1 MTQKYILATVMLLA
15 AGYVSAQNK
24 LSPAAIALMEEYKE
38 APASRGE
45 TPEVF
50 AIVTLNNASEAD
62 QLEALGLE
70 ITDNRNG
77 HLLVHIPMDKMEEVA
92 ALECVKSISF
102 GQMAYPM
109 MDRARATSKVD
120 EVHTGTNLPRA
131 YTGAGIVTGLFDTGL
146 DVEHINFMK
155 DGDPDDTRV
164 LAAAKVN
171 NGRPSTMTTY
181 DTKDESHGTHVLGI
195 MAGSY
200 KGDVK
205 YAGTTGANP
214 YYGVAT
220 GSDIVMTGGTLLDA
234 NILAGVK
241 YVIDNAKEVGEP
253 AVVNLSIGSTVGTHD
268 GTSDFNRTLDEYGK
282 DAIIVMSAGNEA
294 QTLMGVGKTFTAN
307 DKSFTTSFYP
317 VEYQSNAKINNISGW
332 DGTLE
337 FYASDDRPFTVRIQ
351 VMAFDTA
358 TPELLDEYV
367 ISSST
372 SGKST
377 YVGGSPNSLTAY
389 EPLVDWEYAVGNKAY
404 IKALTNVNTV
414 NNCYYANLSFTQFA
428 IDKEVTGTVVA
439 VTIEGQEG
447 QSVRGYANSGNTT
460 RGKYTAQ
467 FSNRGYN
474 GWMSGEANGTIND
487 MACGK
492 NVIVVGSY
500 NTRNTW
506 PVINSNRTVG
516 IPSYI
521 IGDISEFSS
530 YGTLADGRNL
540 PHICAPGAFI
550 MSSYNSYYIDAKGMN
565 DSNSDLGAMYTDKY
579 GLTHYWGRMQGT
591 SMSSP
596 FAAGVFALW
605 LEANPTLD
613 VNAIRDIAKRTAMTD
628 RYTQAGDPVQWG
640 AGKLGAYE
648 GLKLALN
655 YTSSVND
662 VLADKSIIYQ
672 EVSPGVYDVFA
683 QGARK
688 LNAALYSLSGVQAA
702 SASADGDNLTLSA
715 EGLSAGVYVLR
726 IDADGNT
733 QTHKVV
739 VK

>member
-1 MTQKYILATVMLLA
+1 M
-15 AGYVSAQNK
+15 
-24 LSPAAIALMEEYKE
+24 
-38 APASRGE
+38 
-45 TPEVF
+45 
-50 AIVTLNNASEAD
+50 
-62 QLEALGLE
+62 
-70 ITDNRNG
+70 
-77 HLLVHIPMDKMEEVA
+77 
-92 ALECVKSISF
+92 
-102 GQMAYPM
+102 
-109 MDRARATSKVD
+109 
-120 EVHTGTNLPRA
+120 
-131 YTGAGIVTGLFDTGL
+131 
-146 DVEHINFMK
+146 
-155 DGDPDDTRV
+155 
-164 LAAAKVN
+164 
-171 NGRPSTMTTY
+171 
-181 DTKDESHGTHVLGI
+181 
-195 MAGSY
+195 
-200 KGDVK
+200 
-205 YAGTTGANP
+205 
-214 YYGVAT
+214 
-220 GSDIVMTGGTLLDA
+220 
-234 NILAGVK
+234 
-241 YVIDNAKEVGEP
+241 
-253 AVVNLSIGSTVGTHD
+253 
-268 GTSDFNRTLDEYGK
+268 
-282 DAIIVMSAGNEA
+282 
-294 QTLMGVGKTFTAN
+294 
-307 DKSFTTSFYP
+307 
-317 VEYQSNAKINNISGW
+317 
-332 DGTLE
+332 
-337 FYASDDRPFTVRIQ
+337 
-351 VMAFDTA
+351 
-358 TPELLDEYV
+358 
-367 ISSST
+367 
-372 SGKST
+372 
-377 YVGGSPNSLTAY
+377 
-389 EPLVDWEYAVGNKAY
+389 
-404 IKALTNVNTV
+404 
-414 NNCYYANLSFTQFA
+414 
-428 IDKEVTGTVVA
+428 
-439 VTIEGQEG
+439 
-447 QSVRGYANSGNTT
+447 
-460 RGKYTAQ
+460 
-467 FSNRGYN
+467 
-474 GWMSGEANGTIND
+474 
-487 MACGK
+487 
-492 NVIVVGSY
+492 
-500 NTRNTW
+500 
-506 PVINSNRTVG
+506 INSNRTVG

-640 AGKLGAYE
+640 AGKLDAYE

>member
-15 AGYVSAQNK
+15 AGYVGAQNK

-45 TPEVF
+45 APEIF
-50 AIVTLNNASEAD
+50 AIVTLNNASGVD

-70 ITDNRNG
+70 ISDDRDG
-77 HLLVHIPMDKMEEVA
+77 ILLVHIPMDKVEVVA

-109 MDRARATSKVD
+109 MDRARSASKVD
-120 EVHTGTNLPRA
+120 DVHAGVNLPRA

-146 DVEHINFMK
+146 DVEHVNFMK
-155 DGDPDDTRV
+155 NGDPDDTRV

-171 NGRPSTMTTY
+171 NGRPSTMTTT
-181 DTKDESHGTHVLGI
+181 DTKDETHGTHVIGI

-241 YVIDNAKEVGEP
+241 YVIDQAKDVGEP
-253 AVVNLSIGSTVGTHD
+253 AVVNLSIGSTQGSHD
-268 GTSDFNRTLDEYGK
+268 GTADFNRKLDQYGE

-294 QTLMGVGKTFTAN
+294 QTMMGVGKTFTAS

-317 VEYQSNAKINNISGW
+317 IDYATNAKVNNVSGW

-358 TPELLDEYV
+358 VPEVLSEYV
-367 ISSST
+367 ISKST
-372 SGKST
+372 SGVST
-377 YVGGSPNSLTAY
+377 YVGGRPNMTASY
-389 EPLVDWEYAVGNKAY
+389 QPLDEWEYAVGSKAY
-404 IKALTNVNTV
+404 IRAYTNVNTI
-414 NNCYYANLSFTQFA
+414 NNCYFANIAFSQFA
-428 IDKEVTGTVVA
+428 IDREVTGTVVA
-439 VTIEGQEG
+439 ITIEGQEG
-447 QSVRGYANSGNTT
+447 QTVRGYANSGTSS

-467 FSNRGYN
+467 FSDRGYS

-500 NTRNTW
+500 NTRNNW
-506 PVINSNRTVG
+506 PVINSSRTSG
-516 IPSYI
+516 FNSYTV
-521 IGDISEFSS
+521 GDISEFSS

-628 RYTQAGDPVQWG
+628 RYTQSGDPVQWG
-640 AGKLGAYE
+640 AGKLDAYE
-648 GLKLALN
+648 GLKMALN

-726 IDADGNT
+726 IDADANT
-733 QTHKVV
+733 QIHKVV